1 MLQFLKIENAMR
13 KKKASL
19 TWYVEVTLYTD
30 IYTLNRSN
38 KFVECYHFW
47 EGRLQTKHIS
57 H

>member
-1 MLQFLKIENAMR
+1 MLQFLKFENAMR
-13 KKKASL
+13 KKKAIL

-30 IYTLNRSN
+30 IYTLNHSN

-47 EGRLQTKHIS
+47 EGWLQTKHIS